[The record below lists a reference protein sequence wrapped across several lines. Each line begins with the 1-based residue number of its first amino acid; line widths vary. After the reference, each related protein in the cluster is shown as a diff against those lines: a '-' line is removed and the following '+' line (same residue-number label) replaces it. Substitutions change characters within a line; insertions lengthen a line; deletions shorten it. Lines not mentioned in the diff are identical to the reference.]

1 MFDFQLFLNALVTP
15 ALLWG
20 AGVAVLLSALVFA
33 VSFLL
38 CLPMAL
44 WLDAP
49 QAPLRIFA
57 RSYTWMFRAAP
68 LLLMLL
74 LVWNG
79 LPQVIPA
86 LIRSDWYS
94 PFAAAFLAMSLVTV
108 AYMAEIMRGA
118 LRSVGSGQKDAA
130 RALGLRPFLSFF
142 SGNSSSGATRGSTCV
157 DERIV
162 KLGEADVAC
171 IHNLAT

>member
-1 MFDFQLFLNALVTP
+1 MLNALVTP